1 MTAREIPLFLDGP
14 DGQLEAL
21 YLDTPGAKG
30 VALICHPH
38 PLFAGTMQNKVVA
51 TLQRAARDA
60 GYATLRF
67 NFRGV
72 GQSAG
77 SYAEGRGE
85 IDDALAAA
93 HWMAERH
100 PALPLTLMGFSFGSC
115 VAGNAA
121 GRLEAQG
128 AVLAQLFMLAPPV
141 ERFDVD
147 LPERCPLTVIQPEAD
162 EVVTPE
168 RVYAW
173 SAELSKPHELIR
185 VPECSHFF
193 HGKLIELKDLIQA
206 RLA

>member
-1 MTAREIPLFLDGP
+1 MTTREIPLFLDGP

-21 YLDTPGAKG
+21 HLATPDARG

-93 HWMAERH
+93 RWLAEQH
-100 PALPLTLMGFSFGSC
+100 PGLPLTLMGFSFGSC

-121 GRLEAQG
+121 ERLEEEG
-128 AVLAQLFMLAPPV
+128 ADLAQLFMLAPPV

-173 SAELSKPHELIR
+173 SAEQSKPHELIR
-185 VPECSHFF
+185 IPECSHFF

>member
-1 MTAREIPLFLDGP
+1 MTTREIPLFLDGP
-14 DGQLEAL
+14 DGQLEVLHLA
-21 YLDTPGAKG
+21 TPDAKG

-85 IDDALAAA
+85 VDDALAVA
-93 HWMAERH
+93 HWLAEQH
-100 PALPLTLMGFSFGSC
+100 PGLPLTLMGFSFGSC

-121 GRLEAQG
+121 ERLEEQG
-128 AVLAQLFMLAPPV
+128 AELAQLFMLAPPV
-141 ERFDVD
+141 ERFDVE

-185 VPECSHFF
+185 IPECSHFF

>member
-1 MTAREIPLFLDGP
+1 MTTREIPLFLDGP
-14 DGQLEAL
+14 EGQLEAL
-21 YLDTPGAKG
+21 YLATPDAKG
-30 VALICHPH
+30 VVLICHPH

-93 HWMAERH
+93 HWLAEQH
-100 PALPLTLMGFSFGSC
+100 PGLPLTLMGFSFGSC

-121 GRLEAQG
+121 ERLEGECAE
-128 AVLAQLFMLAPPV
+128 LAQLFMLAPPV

-168 RVYAW
+168 RVYVW

-185 VPECSHFF
+185 IPECSHFF

>member
-1 MTAREIPLFLDGP
+1 MTTREIPLFLDGP

-21 YLDTPGAKG
+21 HLATPDAKG

-85 IDDALAAA
+85 VDDALAVA
-93 HWMAERH
+93 HWLAEQH
-100 PALPLTLMGFSFGSC
+100 PGLPLTLMGFSFGSC

-121 GRLEAQG
+121 ERLEG
-128 AVLAQLFMLAPPV
+128 EGVELAQLFMLAPPV

-185 VPECSHFF
+185 IPECSHFF

>member
-1 MTAREIPLFLDGP
+1 MTTREIPLFLDGP

-21 YLDTPGAKG
+21 HLATPDARG

-85 IDDALAAA
+85 IDDVLAAA
-93 HWMAERH
+93 RWLSEQH
-100 PALPLTLMGFSFGSC
+100 PGLPLTLMGFSFGSC

-121 GRLEAQG
+121 ERLEEQG
-128 AVLAQLFMLAPPV
+128 VELAQLFMLAPPV

-185 VPECSHFF
+185 MPECSHFF